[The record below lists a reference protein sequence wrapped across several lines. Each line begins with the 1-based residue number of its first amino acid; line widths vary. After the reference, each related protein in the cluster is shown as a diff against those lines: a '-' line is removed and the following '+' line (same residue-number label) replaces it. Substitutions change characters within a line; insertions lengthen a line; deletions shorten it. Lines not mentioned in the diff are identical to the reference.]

1 MQRKLAGQWLFLAF
15 ALMTALPAGAAAE
28 TITIVTT
35 GKGTAQQWPMFIAM
49 AKGFMAESKID
60 LDVVAVSSAAAGTQQ
75 LASGSAQMSAGGLI
89 DPLRAI
95 DKGAAISMLQIETLV
110 PPYTLWGKAS
120 IKSIAELRGKL
131 ISLGGAKDITRIYLE
146 RMLVPNGIKPGEY
159 DMIFAGTTAAR
170 FAALAGGAVDAAI
183 LVPPFSFKAKG
194 SGFSNL
200 GEVPDY
206 VKDLPFTGH
215 AANTAWAKKN
225 KPAVLGFLNAVAR
238 GVDWFYQDAN
248 RSEAIEILAKES
260 GSSRDDVALTYDY
273 FRQLRIF
280 DRRGLIEAATIGSLI
295 DALKDIGDIERSAAV
310 SRFIDPEITAL
321 ALQVK

>member
-1 MQRKLAGQWLFLAF
+1 MHRKFARRRFLLAF
-15 ALMTALPAGAAAE
+15 ALAMVVPAAASAE
-28 TITIVTT
+28 TVTIVTT
-35 GKGTAQQWPMFIAM
+35 GKGTAQQWPIFIAM
-49 AKGFMAESKID
+49 AKGYLAESKID
-60 LDVVAVSSAAAGTQQ
+60 LDVVAVSSAASGIQQ
-75 LASGSAQMSAGGLI
+75 LAAGSAHLSAGGLI

-95 DKGAAISMLQIETLV
+95 DKGAAISLLQIETQV
-110 PPYTLWGKAS
+110 PPYTLWGKPS
-120 IKSIAELRGKL
+120 IKSIADLRGKL

-146 RMLVPNGIKPGEY
+146 RMLIPNGVKPGDY

-200 GEVPDY
+200 GEVPAY

-225 KPAVLGFLNAVAR
+225 KPVVLAFLNAVAR

-248 RSEAIEILAKES
+248 RAEAIDILVKES
-260 GSSRDDVALTYDY
+260 GSNRDDVAMTYDY

-280 DRRGLIEAATIGSLI
+280 DRQGLIETSTIGNLI
-295 DALKDIGDIERSAAV
+295 AALKDIGDIEQSAAV
-310 SRFIDPEITAL
+310 SRFIDPEITGL
-321 ALQVK
+321 ASQVK